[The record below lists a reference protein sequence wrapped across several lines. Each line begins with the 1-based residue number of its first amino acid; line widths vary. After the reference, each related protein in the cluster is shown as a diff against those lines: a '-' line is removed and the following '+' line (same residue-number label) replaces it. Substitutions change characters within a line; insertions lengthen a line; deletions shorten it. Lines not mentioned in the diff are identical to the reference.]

1 MNAHTFPHGRL
12 RSYAGCLDDIN
23 ADPGTTPSVCRYI
36 RSLPAS
42 QQIELALW
50 IISEGDIGDY
60 DPHHHTLAEGALS
73 QLAADQREAELAEAR
88 HIADGRSTRGL
99 WL

>member
-1 MNAHTFPHGRL
+1 MNAPAFPSGRIGAFEPFL
-12 RSYAGCLDDIN
+12 TQP
-23 ADPGTTPSVCRYI
+23 DPGVTPSLQRAI
-36 RSLPAS
+36 RTLPAS

-50 IISEGDIGDY
+50 IIMDGDIGDY
-60 DPHHHTLAEGALS
+60 DPHHHSLAECALG

-88 HIADGRSTRGL
+88 HIADGRSTTGL